1 MSQWWQN
8 VVKDYFTFSAKER
21 KGIIVGASI
30 VAVIV
35 AVLHFYPAKKAVVKK
50 DAFQQ
55 ELTQLK
61 ISIDTSRAYHNYQRD
76 DNDQDYYQPKSYDR
90 SGNFQGE
97 LFAFD
102 PNTLNDEGWRR
113 LGVRE
118 KTIHT
123 IQNFIAKGYKFR
135 RPEDIA
141 RIYGLRPED
150 AQRLIPYVRIAGA
163 EDNLVNSYAGHTTTS
178 YAPKNDYAAK
188 TRIIDINTA
197 DSSAFISLPGIGSK
211 LAARIIN
218 FRQKLG
224 GFATVNQI
232 AETYGLP
239 DSTFQLV
246 KTRMECNA
254 AAVKKININTAEMSD
269 LRTHPYI
276 KWNIANAIVNYRMQ
290 HGNYKTIEDIKKIE
304 IITPD
309 VFNRIAPYLII

>member
-1 MSQWWQN
+1 
-8 VVKDYFTFSAKER
+8 
-21 KGIIVGASI
+21 
-30 VAVIV
+30 
-35 AVLHFYPAKKAVVKK
+35 
-50 DAFQQ
+50 
-55 ELTQLK
+55 
-61 ISIDTSRAYHNYQRD
+61 
-76 DNDQDYYQPKSYDR
+76 
-90 SGNFQGE
+90 
-97 LFAFD
+97 
-102 PNTLNDEGWRR
+102 
-113 LGVRE
+113 
-118 KTIHT
+118 
-123 IQNFIAKGYKFR
+123 
-135 RPEDIA
+135 
-141 RIYGLRPED
+141 
-150 AQRLIPYVRIAGA
+150 
-163 EDNLVNSYAGHTTTS
+163 TS

>member
-163 EDNLVNSYAGHTTTS
+163 E
-178 YAPKNDYAAK
+178 
-188 TRIIDINTA
+188 
-197 DSSAFISLPGIGSK
+197 
-211 LAARIIN
+211 
-218 FRQKLG
+218 
-224 GFATVNQI
+224 
-232 AETYGLP
+232 
-239 DSTFQLV
+239 
-246 KTRMECNA
+246 
-254 AAVKKININTAEMSD
+254 
-269 LRTHPYI
+269 
-276 KWNIANAIVNYRMQ
+276 
-290 HGNYKTIEDIKKIE
+290 
-304 IITPD
+304 
-309 VFNRIAPYLII
+309 